1 MTSNTICKE
10 DDMFGKNKD
19 SQPGKDQAATLP
31 YTAKVAGQHIQQSTA
46 VQPEGASTQ
55 PEATC
60 CISSGMTVVGK
71 LVGDGSVMVFG
82 HVEGE
87 LQASNVVICEGAQ
100 VEGNVVAKELT
111 IGGRVKG
118 TIHAVRVK
126 LHSTAVV
133 EGDIFHRSLA
143 IEENARFEGTS
154 RREDNLADTSSS
166 VQGKVLD
173 PQSKAQPL
181 IELVDGNGKSK
192 GKPDNKDLYSAN

>member
-1 MTSNTICKE
+1 
-10 DDMFGKNKD
+10 MFGKNKD
-19 SQPGKDQAATLP
+19 SQLGKDQAATLSH
-31 YTAKVAGQHIQQSTA
+31 ASKVAGQQIQQSTVA
-46 VQPEGASTQ
+46 QPGAATAQ
-55 PEATC
+55 PEATS
-60 CISSGMTVVGK
+60 CISSGMTIVGK

-111 IGGRVKG
+111 VGGRVKG
-118 TIHAVRVK
+118 TIHAIRVK

-181 IELVDGNGKSK
+181 IESVDGNGKSK
-192 GKPDNKDLYSAN
+192 GKPDNRDLYSAT

>member
-1 MTSNTICKE
+1 
-10 DDMFGKNKD
+10 MFGKNKD
-19 SQPGKDQAATLP
+19 SQPGKDQAAALP
-31 YTAKVAGQHIQQSTA
+31 YAAKVAGQHIQQSTA
-46 VQPEGASTQ
+46 AQPEVASTQ
-55 PEATC
+55 PEATS

-87 LQASNVVICEGAQ
+87 LQASSVVICEGAQ
-100 VEGNVVAKELT
+100 VEGNVVAKDLT

-154 RREDNLADTSSS
+154 RREDNLADTPSS
-166 VQGKVLD
+166 VQVKSPNGGGREPAAIDD
-173 PQSKAQPL
+173 PLQLPPAPALPRS
-181 IELVDGNGKSK
+181 
-192 GKPDNKDLYSAN
+192 